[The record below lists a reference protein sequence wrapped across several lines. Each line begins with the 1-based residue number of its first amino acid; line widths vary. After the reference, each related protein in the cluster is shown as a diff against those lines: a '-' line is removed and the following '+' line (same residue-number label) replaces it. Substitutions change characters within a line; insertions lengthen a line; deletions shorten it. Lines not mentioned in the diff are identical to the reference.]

1 MKIADIQFHAFNPG
15 FRNVQTVRIESDN
28 GFYGWGEAGL
38 STRDLAVGGAVS
50 HFREFLIGQDPR
62 RIGRIWQEVYRS
74 QYFEGGRVLTSA
86 MSAIDIA
93 LHDLVAKSLGVPVY
107 QLLGGKQRD
116 FVPCFVTTR
125 SSDLDELI
133 AEVKGLV
140 ADGWECI
147 RTSMYGPGISDG
159 SNRFEPR
166 ESVAVTA
173 EWHTALREAVG
184 SGPVLGP
191 DYHHR
196 LSVAEAA
203 SYCQR
208 MPPGTIDFLEE
219 PIRDESP
226 NAYATL
232 RTMTDVPFAIGE
244 EFSSKWQFAPYIE
257 QGLTNFARVDI
268 CNVGGFTEAMK
279 VAGWCEVHYID
290 LMPHNPLGPVCTAA
304 SVHMGAA
311 VPNWAWLEDRGP
323 DLGRLYSNELFPLQ
337 HKLDGVWYPVP
348 DTPGLGVEIDLD
360 VVKELPVS
368 HWESPH
374 LTRPDGSV
382 TNW

>member
-28 GFYGWGEAGL
+28 GYYGWGEIGL
-38 STRDLAVGGAVS
+38 TSRDRAVRGAVS
-50 HFREFLIGQDPR
+50 HFRDFLIGQDPR
-62 RIGRIWQEVYRS
+62 RIGRIWQETYRS

-93 LHDLVAKSLGVPVY
+93 LHDLVAKSLGIPVY

-116 FVPCFVTTR
+116 FVPCFVTTNSR
-125 SSDLDELI
+125 NQDDLVE
-133 AEVKGLV
+133 EVKGLV

-147 RTSMYGPGISDG
+147 RTLVWGLWETEGQV
-159 SNRFEPR
+159 FEPR
-166 ESVAVTA
+166 ESVAITA
-173 EWHTALREAVG
+173 EWHTAIRDAVG
-184 SGPVLGP
+184 PGPVIGP

-219 PIRDESP
+219 PIRDETP
-226 NAYATL
+226 AAYATL
-232 RTMTDVPFAIGE
+232 RSMTDIPFAIGE

-257 QGLTNFARVDI
+257 QGLTNFARLDI
-268 CNVGGFTEAMK
+268 GRVGGFTEARK
-279 VAGWCEVHYID
+279 GAGWCETHYID
-290 LMPHNPLGPVCTAA
+290 RMPHNPLGPVCTAA
-304 SVHMGAA
+304 SVQLGAA
-311 VPNWAWLEDRGP
+311 VPNWAWLEDRTV
-323 DLGRLYSNELFPLQ
+323 DLGRLYSDEIFPVQ
-337 HKLDGVWYPVP
+337 PKLDGVWYPVL

-360 VVKELPVS
+360 VIKEIPS
-368 HWESPH
+368 RQTETPH
-374 LTRPDGSV
+374 TVRPDGSV
-382 TNW
+382 TNF